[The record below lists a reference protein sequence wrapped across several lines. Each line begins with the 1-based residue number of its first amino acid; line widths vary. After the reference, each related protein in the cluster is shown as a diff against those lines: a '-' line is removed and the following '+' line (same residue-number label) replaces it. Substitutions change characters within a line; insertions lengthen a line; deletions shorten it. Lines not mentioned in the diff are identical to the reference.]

1 MEDVELVKELADRVL
16 ALEEL
21 LSSMR
26 DAPSVGTLRGAVLHQ
41 RLTPA
46 VRESHGDVS
55 ADEWR
60 AFLADASDQYGRMS
74 PEQDLSLSREICGAA
89 IFGQGIQIRVPFM
102 GRTTPR
108 YALFGGAFY
117 GVTPAN
123 ELELKQVVGAV
134 SSIMDRLLQ
143 RLGWVVKHP
152 GEARI
157 PEAILSRVREKPA
170 ASGKGLLLELAIRVS
185 TLEREFSKVIS
196 GGVSPV
202 GDWTAS
208 QVVNFW
214 AMRKRAESKV
224 SEAST
229 FWYAYTV
236 EGLGNEGQRVS
247 WIRGGPN
254 GLRISLQQVRRGEDR
269 WEVSLCDSL
278 TCLYSGSEEEVTAI
292 VPAIMRAVDE
302 MVLVCGGV
310 IGDHSQV
317 WTKPGLRLQPGYKIQ
332 MDDRW
337 VRVLLPGLDGVRGV
351 AEASPTGS
359 WRVFGCD
366 SDDLGLRGPVNPA
379 LPWAAGEAS
388 SLKEGQQRADE
399 QLVALYERRDL
410 PGRI

>member
-1 MEDVELVKELADRVL
+1 MEDIESVKKLADRVS

-26 DAPSVGTLRGAVLHQ
+26 DAPSVETLRGAVLHQ
-41 RLTPA
+41 RLIPA

-55 ADEWR
+55 VDEWY
-60 AFLADASDQYGRMS
+60 ASLADASDQYGRMN
-74 PEQDLSLSREICGAA
+74 PEQDLSLSRGICGAA
-89 IFGQGIQIRVPFM
+89 ISGQSIRIRVPF
-102 GRTTPR
+102 GRRTTPR

-152 GEARI
+152 GEVRI
-157 PEAILSRVREKPA
+157 PETILSKVREKPA
-170 ASGKGLLLELAIRVS
+170 APGQELLELAIRVS
-185 TLEREFSKVIS
+185 ALEREFGRAI
-196 GGVSPV
+196 GGSASSV

-214 AMRKRAESKV
+214 AMRKRAEGKV
-224 SEAST
+224 GEAAT
-229 FWYAYTV
+229 FWHHYLV
-236 EGLGNEGQRVS
+236 EGLGSEGQRLN
-247 WIRGGPN
+247 WIRGGPS
-254 GLRISLQQVRRGEDR
+254 GLRISIRQIKRNKDH
-269 WEVSLCDSL
+269 WEVSLCDCSIP
-278 TCLYSGSEEEVTAI
+278 LYSGSTEEVTAI

-302 MVLVCGGV
+302 IVLVCGGV

-317 WTKPGLRLQPGYKIQ
+317 WTKPDLRLQPGYKIQ

-337 VRVLLPGLDGVRGV
+337 VKVLLPGLDGARGV
-351 AEASPTGS
+351 AEVSPTGS

-366 SDDLGLRGPVNPA
+366 SDDLGLRGPANPA
-379 LPWAAGEAS
+379 LPWAIGEAS
-388 SLKEGQQRADE
+388 SLEEGQRRADE

-410 PGRI
+410 PG